1 LHFRGHDE
9 SKDSSNQG
17 NFLKLL
23 RFIVKHNE
31 NVKVV
36 ALKNAHENHKL
47 IAPDIQKDI
56 VSAATIETSNTFIR
70 DLGDAFFFFFFF
82 FLSVL
87 IYESH
92 QQKSR

>member
-56 VSAATIETSNTFIR
+56 VSVATIELQILLLEILEMLLFSFFF
-70 DLGDAFFFFFFF
+70 LFFFFCFFFFFF
-82 FLSVL
+82 FL
-87 IYESH
+87 I
-92 QQKSR
+92 